1 MDNEPGRGKMPEQQE
16 GSQKDGRPRI
26 LIIKRSSLGDI
37 VHTLPVANAL
47 RDRYPEAYLAW
58 LVETRFAN
66 ILAGHPALDDVIAI
80 ERYDLTQ
87 PVRLIRESLR
97 VRRELLARDFEW
109 AIDLQ
114 GLLKSGHLLGWSGA
128 ERRIGLDEPRREFNY
143 FSHHM
148 CTELVPGDI
157 TAHAVTRYLH
167 VAEHLGCDVSNPRF
181 DLHVS
186 AEDEEWA
193 RETFAEAGLGGSA
206 PIVGINPG
214 ASNVHKQWPPERFV
228 AVTKLLPDMQ
238 WVVLGGPAEVEL
250 AQSIADGIDGPVLVT
265 AGRTNLQQ
273 LMAVISSLDALVT
286 ADTGPMHIAAAL
298 GVPTVALFGPTDPRR
313 TRPFGDIHT
322 VIVHEQDCSF
332 CKNKP
337 TCRDYHCMTAIT
349 PAEVAAAVRAALR

>member
-1 MDNEPGRGKMPEQQE
+1 MPEQQE
-16 GSQKDGRPRI
+16 GSQQDGRPRI

-37 VHTLPVANAL
+37 VHALPAVNAL
-47 RDRYPEAYLAW
+47 RDRYPQAYIAW

-66 ILAGHPALDDVIAI
+66 ILAGHPALDEIVAI
-80 ERYDLTQ
+80 ERYDLSH

-109 AIDLQ
+109 AVDLQ

-128 ERRIGLDEPRREFNY
+128 DRRIGLNEPRREFSY

-148 CTELVPGDI
+148 CTELVAGDI

-167 VAEHLGCDVSNPRF
+167 VAEHLGCDISNPRF
-181 DLHVS
+181 DLRVS

-193 RETFAEAGLGGSA
+193 RESFAEAGLDGSA
-206 PIVGINPG
+206 PTVGINPG
-214 ASNVHKQWPPERFV
+214 ASNAHKQWPPERFV
-228 AVTKLLPDMQ
+228 ALTKLGRPGRLEDVQ
-238 WVVLGGPAEVEL
+238 WVVLGGPDEAEL
-250 AQSIADGIDGPVLVT
+250 AHRIAGEIDGPVLVT
-265 AGRTNLQQ
+265 AGKTNLQQ

-313 TRPFGDIHT
+313 TRPYGDVHT
-322 VIVHEQDCSF
+322 VVVHEQDCSF

-337 TCRDYHCMTAIT
+337 TCQDYHCMTAIT
-349 PAEVAAAVRAALR
+349 PAEVAAAVEGVL

>member
-1 MDNEPGRGKMPEQQE
+1 MSPRREE
-16 GSQKDGRPRI
+16 GSPKQGQPRI

-37 VHTLPVANAL
+37 VHTLPAVNAL
-47 RDRYPEAYLAW
+47 RDKYPDAYIAW

-66 ILAGHPALDDVIAI
+66 ILAGHPALDEVIAI
-80 ERYDLTQ
+80 RRYDVSQ
-87 PVRLIRESLR
+87 PIRLIRESLR

-114 GLLKSGHLLGWSGA
+114 GLLKSGHLQGLSGA
-128 ERRIGLDEPRREFNY
+128 KRRIGLAEPRREFNY

-157 TAHAVTRYLH
+157 NAHAVTRYLH
-167 VAEHLGCDVSNPRF
+167 VAEHLGCDISNPRF

-186 AEDEEWA
+186 PQYEDWV
-193 RETFAEAGLGGSA
+193 RQMFAEAGLGGSKL
-206 PIVGINPG
+206 IVGINPG
-214 ASNVHKQWPPERFV
+214 ASSVHKQWPPERFV
-228 AVTKLLPDMQ
+228 ALTKLLPDMQ

-250 AQSIADGIDGPVLVT
+250 AQRIGDGIDGPVLVT
-265 AGRTNLQQ
+265 AGKTNMQQ

-313 TRPFGDIHT
+313 TCPFGEIHT

-337 TCRDYHCMTAIT
+337 TCLDYHCMTAIT
-349 PAEVAAAVRAALR
+349 PEEVAAALENAFR